1 MDNKDSGDVSE
12 DTTSR
17 NLSNPEKEVSTSVRS
32 CMSALSKRSSCMT
45 FRTLDESLHGK
56 ERHTDSARL
65 RRSYREFSSC
75 HGRVESAEL
84 SGSLSVSFSNV
95 EIREYPVILGNS
107 PAVSN
112 GPPLSIDWM
121 FHPHPCLNLE
131 EYETDRPPRR
141 SYLQMAIPSR
151 IRQTMLQTSGH
162 SKREIQKQIKEAN
175 IHRSKRRHTVSMLH
189 QKQLHEMVEKT
200 KRSIRNFMTKKKVR
214 EIRFIESSMDIA
226 KRKQAEA
233 DILAENEASSYEAVA
248 NEMNDSI
255 FALKLEGNEINDSN
269 NEESSHVL
277 VEKSESS
284 MNIAKR
290 KQAEADILAEN
301 EAFSYEAAANE
312 IGDSS
317 IFALNLEGNEV
328 NDSNIKES
336 SHVLGEKSILIT
348 EDEDS

>member
-1 MDNKDSGDVSE
+1 MG
-12 DTTSR
+12 
-17 NLSNPEKEVSTSVRS
+17 
-32 CMSALSKRSSCMT
+32 
-45 FRTLDESLHGK
+45 
-56 ERHTDSARL
+56 
-65 RRSYREFSSC
+65 
-75 HGRVESAEL
+75 
-84 SGSLSVSFSNV
+84 
-95 EIREYPVILGNS
+95 
-107 PAVSN
+107 
-112 GPPLSIDWM
+112 
-121 FHPHPCLNLE
+121 
-131 EYETDRPPRR
+131 
-141 SYLQMAIPSR
+141 
-151 IRQTMLQTSGH
+151 
-162 SKREIQKQIKEAN
+162 
-175 IHRSKRRHTVSMLH
+175 
-189 QKQLHEMVEKT
+189 
-200 KRSIRNFMTKKKVR
+200 
-214 EIRFIESSMDIA
+214 
-226 KRKQAEA
+226 
-233 DILAENEASSYEAVA
+233 YEAVA

-255 FALKLEGNEINDSN
+255 FALKLEGNEINDSS